1 MNMGRVNDLNKTKRK
16 IKTNNRTSWWDS
28 KIGYPVIVTGFI
40 NWRGCS
46 KDGL

>member
-1 MNMGRVNDLNKTKRK
+1 MGRENDLNKTKRK

-28 KIGYPVIVTGFI
+28 KIENPVKVTGFI

-46 KDGL
+46 QDRL